1 MSQFNLSTAVL
12 AQRGTDNIPLQRAP
26 TGLSVL
32 APHGSVRAMLD
43 RCLRASL
50 LSAALASAAFSAL
63 GGAYLLGYG
72 MGKSY
77 FLNASR
83 ERLFQYKKNFAF
95 KA

>member
-1 MSQFNLSTAVL
+1 ML

-32 APHGSVRAMLD
+32 APNGSVRAMLD
-43 RCLRASL
+43 RCSRALL
-50 LSAALASAAFSAL
+50 LSAALGSAAFSSL
-63 GGAYLLGYG
+63 GGAYLVSYG
-72 MGKSY
+72 MGSSY

-83 ERLFQYKKNFAF
+83 ERLIQYKNNFAF